1 MTRLLAVLPILL
13 LSACNPPQ
21 QAPLRPLSD
30 AELLPYYVAGPRQP
44 LPEFTSFPLGER
56 FVVEGT
62 VQPWKAT
69 TPVPFGLYVKSTW
82 VEAGQVQPDGQ
93 FRWSVAG
100 SEQESLHNLLSIGYA
115 NAVGGLCPVDELRAT
130 SQVPVT
136 LAQSPSIP
144 VRALTA
150 QVAPQTSYVPTEVAL
165 RLNLDAYATT
175 GWTPSESLIY
185 VDRDVTVTGEQRCIT
200 GYEQFNTIR
209 VQQENIR
216 VNLALGRGW
225 NLLLR
230 HYIRTGENIAEITW
244 QALPAEVTKRWTV
257 NP

>member
-30 AELLPYYVAGPRQP
+30 AELLPYYVAEPRQS

-69 TPVPFGLYVKSTW
+69 TPVPFGTFVKSTW
-82 VEAGQVQPDGQ
+82 VEDGKIQPDGQ
-93 FRWSVAG
+93 FRWSVVG
-100 SEQESLHNLLSIGYA
+100 SDQESLHNLLSIGYA

-136 LAQSPSIP
+136 LAHSLSIP

-150 QVAPQTSYVPTEVAL
+150 QVAPQTSPVPTEVPL
-165 RLNLDAYATT
+165 RLNLDAYAAA
-175 GWTPSESLIY
+175 GWLTSARLIY
-185 VDRDVTVTGEQRCIT
+185 VDQDVTVTGEQRCIT
-200 GYEQFNTIR
+200 GYEQFSNIQ
-209 VQQENIR
+209 VAQEDIR
-216 VNLALGRGW
+216 VNLVLGRGW

-230 HYIRTGENIAEITW
+230 RYTRAGDVAEITW
-244 QALPAEVTKRWTV
+244 QALPADGTKRWTV